1 MQILHIMDEP
11 HVSSSRSSGNYLT
24 CLFST
29 LIMSTQSYYVH
40 VYFKHPRKYRNC
52 IYISIRSSPSTT
64 LSMTFSNPLSLH
76 LCLDKTYHLQGTHLC
91 TILNF

>member
-11 HVSSSRSSGNYLT
+11 HVSSSSSRSSGNYLT

-40 VYFKHPRKYRNC
+40 VYFKHRRTYRNC
-52 IYISIRSSPSTT
+52 IYISIQI
-64 LSMTFSNPLSLH
+64 
-76 LCLDKTYHLQGTHLC
+76 DY
-91 TILNF
+91 